1 MAYDPEKIEAL
12 ITRIKLEDREAFG
25 ELYDLFSADIY
36 RFAFVMVREKCEAQD
51 IVSETFV
58 RVWRSILR
66 YEKGNF
72 RAYVFM
78 IARNLAMDALR
89 KRKRAV
95 VPVPDENEIED
106 TQISPIIDDVV
117 KSEEEK
123 LIYTMLMQLSPEY
136 REIISLRFMQGMST
150 KEVSDLLG
158 KSEASV
164 KITQHRAMTKL
175 REKLQHYER

>member
-1 MAYDPEKIEAL
+1 MAYDPEKVEAL
-12 ITRIKLEDREAFG
+12 ILRIKQEDREAFG
-25 ELYDLFSADIY
+25 ELYDLFSTDIY
-36 RFAFVMVREKCEAQD
+36 RFVFMLVREKCEAQD

-89 KRKRAV
+89 KRKHAAL
-95 VPVPDENEIED
+95 PVEDENELGD
-106 TQISPIIDDVV
+106 TQSSPIIDAV
-117 KSEEEK
+117 KTEEEK
-123 LIYTMLMQLSPEY
+123 LLYTTLMTLSPEY
-136 REIISLRFMQGMST
+136 REVISLRFMHGMST
-150 KEVSDLLG
+150 KEVGELLG
-158 KSEASV
+158 KSEASI

-175 REKLQHYER
+175 RERLKTYER